1 VSCTQTLLYRDAPC
15 ARKSNRQAVALH
27 AEALLQDGST
37 IDATLIDLSYDGCR
51 IKIGIG
57 ILPGTKLKLRVPRLG
72 TLDAHARWY
81 SNGMAGLCFD
91 AEESGEEAK
100 TPRKHERQSITA
112 TVSLRRGGRQQY
124 QARVFD
130 LTPEGCKLE
139 FVERPKVDE
148 VVWAKFN
155 GLDSIESTVRWV
167 DGFYGGLQ
175 FDKPIYPAVFELLL
189 ARLSA

>member
-1 VSCTQTLLYRDAPC
+1 
-15 ARKSNRQAVALH
+15 VALS

-37 IDATLIDLSYDGCR
+37 IDATLVDLSYDGCR

-57 ILPGTKLKLRVPRLG
+57 ILPGTKLKLKVPRLG

-81 SNGMAGLCFD
+81 SNGTAGLSF
-91 AEESGEEAK
+91 SGEECHETSQTA
-100 TPRKHERQSITA
+100 RKHERLSITA
-112 TVSLRRGGRQQY
+112 SASLRRGGRRQY

-148 VVWAKFN
+148 VLWAKFE

-167 DGFYGGLQ
+167 DGFYGGIE
-175 FDKPIYPAVFELLL
+175 FRTPIYPAVFELLL
-189 ARLSA
+189 ARLA

>member
-1 VSCTQTLLYRDAPC
+1 VPFTQTAQFREGPC
-15 ARKSNRQAVALH
+15 ARKSDRRVVALS

-37 IDATLIDLSYDGCR
+37 IDATLVDLSYDGCR

-57 ILPGTKLKLRVPRLG
+57 ILPGTKLKLRIPRLG

-81 SNGMAGLCFD
+81 SNGTAGLSF
-91 AEESGEEAK
+91 SGEESHEK
-100 TPRKHERQSITA
+100 SQTPRKHERLSITA
-112 TVSLRRGGRQQY
+112 TVSLRRGGRKQY

-139 FVERPKVDE
+139 FVERPRVDE
-148 VVWAKFN
+148 VLWAKFD

-167 DGFYGGLQ
+167 DGFYGGIE
-175 FDKPIYPAVFELLL
+175 FRTPIYAAVFELLL
-189 ARLSA
+189 ARLA